1 MLTRMKQEQVERV
14 AMLIGRSDPIER
26 INPDINRGKFPD
38 DFDPDG
44 IRGEWKKE
52 LIGQ

>member
-1 MLTRMKQEQVERV
+1 
-14 AMLIGRSDPIER
+14 MLIGRSDPVER
-26 INPDINRGKFPD
+26 INPDIICGKFPD
-38 DFDPDG
+38 DFDLDE